1 MNKTKLT
8 PQQKAYVKSID
19 SKKKRKKQKEE
30 FLMHNFFDSILK
42 ESGDSTTTAIVL
54 NFEPDQSQPI
64 EKPSITKEILRE
76 VTDPNFKIIHN
87 IKEEIQILVG
97 YDISHLTFT
106 FEANNNNFVFYKD
119 IDKPYLYSVKVDELT
134 FKDKL
139 KIADKIFDCAIDLCI
154 VNQKIG
160 KFKIPNSE
168 VKKTKLY
175 THEDMFNCFKESRFT
190 THPLTAC
197 FKHDSFAAYL
207 KSLE

>member
-76 VTDPNFKIIHN
+76 VTDPKISKHVNYGCFKN
-87 IKEEIQILVG
+87 
-97 YDISHLTFT
+97 DR
-106 FEANNNNFVFYKD
+106 
-119 IDKPYLYSVKVDELT
+119 KP
-134 FKDKL
+134 
-139 KIADKIFDCAIDLCI
+139 
-154 VNQKIG
+154 
-160 KFKIPNSE
+160 
-168 VKKTKLY
+168 KTY
-175 THEDMFNCFKESRFT
+175 THEDMFNCFSESR
-190 THPLTAC
+190 LTNPIVG

-207 KSLE
+207 KSLG